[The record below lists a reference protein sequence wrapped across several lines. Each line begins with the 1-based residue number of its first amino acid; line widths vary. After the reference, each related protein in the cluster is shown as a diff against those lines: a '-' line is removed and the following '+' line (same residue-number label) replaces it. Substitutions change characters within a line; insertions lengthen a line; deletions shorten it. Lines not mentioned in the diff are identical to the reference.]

1 MPQYSPISGTITS
14 ISPFTAGAPQSGCVL
29 EFSLMNQDM
38 GPVTL
43 IVTPNTFVDDQERL
57 KPGDAITAFY
67 DTMAPMPL
75 IYPPRYQA
83 LIIAETDNELFAF
96 FDYFN
101 EELVNTDMTLKL
113 NVPEQNKTEIVMSN
127 GQTYYGNPG
136 GHWLLVFYST
146 TTRSIPAMTTPE
158 KIVVFCTEQ

>member
-1 MPQYSPISGTITS
+1 MPQYAPITGTITS
-14 ISPFTAGAPQSGCVL
+14 IVPFNSGSGQPGCLL

-43 IVTPNTFVDDQERL
+43 IVSPNTFVEDQERL
-57 KPGDAITAFY
+57 KTGDGITAFY

-101 EELVNTDMTLKL
+101 EDMVNTDMTLKL
-113 NVPEQNKTEIVMSN
+113 NVPEQNGSEIVMSN
-127 GQTYYGNPG
+127 GQTFYGNPG
-136 GHWLLVFYST
+136 GHWLLVLYST

-158 KIVVFCTEQ
+158 KIVVFCSE